1 MRSDWKYETIA
12 DVCKV
17 VTDGSH
23 YSPKSVQ
30 NGKYMV
36 SVKDFT
42 EYGFDFSGCRQISE
56 QDYKDLERG
65 GCVPEYNDILIGKD
79 GARYFEDIILYQQLE
94 KPALLSSIAILR
106 CDENKIV
113 PEFLYYLLKTPSV
126 RKNVKDNYGSGSAI
140 PRIVL
145 KDFRRMPVC
154 YPDIEMQKKIV
165 SVLKDI
171 DEKIRL
177 NARINK
183 NLEQQAQTLFDH
195 FYDCLSGQAC
205 TLSEIIDIRDGTH
218 DSPKAT
224 DNGYPLVTSKHLL
237 PFGVDTSS
245 ANIIS
250 KADYDKVNERSNVN
264 TGDILISMIG
274 TVGLISYV
282 IDSPV
287 EFAIKNVGLFK
298 TSQHP
303 SLDLY
308 ILYYLKSIST
318 THHIERCLAGSTQ
331 KYISLGE
338 LRKLPILVPSQQ
350 ELDVYNSVVRPIVSE
365 IILLVQENRRLSNIR
380 DLLLPK
386 LMTGELDVFDIDL

>member
-171 DEKIRL
+171 DEKIQL
-177 NARINK
+177 NAMINK
-183 NLEQQAQTLFDH
+183 NLVA
-195 FYDCLSGQAC
+195 
-205 TLSEIIDIRDGTH
+205 
-218 DSPKAT
+218 
-224 DNGYPLVTSKHLL
+224 
-237 PFGVDTSS
+237 
-245 ANIIS
+245 
-250 KADYDKVNERSNVN
+250 
-264 TGDILISMIG
+264 
-274 TVGLISYV
+274 
-282 IDSPV
+282 
-287 EFAIKNVGLFK
+287 
-298 TSQHP
+298 
-303 SLDLY
+303 
-308 ILYYLKSIST
+308 
-318 THHIERCLAGSTQ
+318 
-331 KYISLGE
+331 
-338 LRKLPILVPSQQ
+338 
-350 ELDVYNSVVRPIVSE
+350 
-365 IILLVQENRRLSNIR
+365 
-380 DLLLPK
+380 
-386 LMTGELDVFDIDL
+386 

>member
-42 EYGFDFSGCRQISE
+42 EYGFDFLGCRQISDK
-56 QDYKDLERG
+56 DYKDLERG

-183 NLEQQAQTLFDH
+183 KLPPHLCVAQIAATQLRQTPKTNG
-195 FYDCLSGQAC
+195 CL
-205 TLSEIIDIRDGTH
+205 H
-218 DSPKAT
+218 T
-224 DNGYPLVTSKHLL
+224 D
-237 PFGVDTSS
+237 
-245 ANIIS
+245 
-250 KADYDKVNERSNVN
+250 DKVSDR
-264 TGDILISMIG
+264 GG
-274 TVGLISYV
+274 
-282 IDSPV
+282 
-287 EFAIKNVGLFK
+287 
-298 TSQHP
+298 
-303 SLDLY
+303 
-308 ILYYLKSIST
+308 
-318 THHIERCLAGSTQ
+318 
-331 KYISLGE
+331 
-338 LRKLPILVPSQQ
+338 
-350 ELDVYNSVVRPIVSE
+350 NSKIPQVFSS
-365 IILLVQENRRLSNIR
+365 RRAA
-380 DLLLPK
+380 
-386 LMTGELDVFDIDL
+386 